1 MITEVEDFFTR
12 GCGRCSRFDTP
23 ACSAR
28 LWVEGLGLLR
38 QICLE
43 AGLAETVKWGHPCY
57 MHADRNIALMGAFRD
72 DFRLTFFNAALLQ
85 DPESILRR
93 RGPNTQTPDMVIFSS
108 ADAVRDREDSLRAY
122 LEEAKGYAERGIR
135 APKVA
140 RTLEL
145 PVELEDALTEDPE
158 MAEAFSR
165 LTPGR
170 QRSYAIALNS
180 AKKPETRLAR
190 IAKYRPG
197 ILAGKGALER

>member
-23 ACSAR
+23 ACSAHH
-28 LWVEGLGLLR
+28 WAEGLASLR
-38 QICLE
+38 RICLQ
-43 AGLAETVKWGHPCY
+43 AGLGEAVKWGHPCY
-57 MHADRNIALMGAFRD
+57 IHASRNIVLMGAFRE
-72 DFRLTFFNAALLQ
+72 DFRLTFFNAALLKY
-85 DPESILRR
+85 PAGILQR
-93 RGPNTQTPDMVIFSS
+93 RGPNTQNPDTVVFTS
-108 ADAVRDREDSLRAY
+108 AAGVRDRESLLRAY

-135 APKVA
+135 APKVV
-140 RTLEL
+140 RTLDL

-158 MAEAFSR
+158 LAEAFSN

-180 AKKPETRLAR
+180 AKKPETRVAR
-190 IAKYRPG
+190 IARFRPG